1 MESPIKD
8 LVNKYP
14 VAIKPYKPDAP
25 RDNGNK
31 GQDNMEGWTFVK
43 DQK

>member
-14 VAIKPYKPDAP
+14 VAIKPYKADVP
-25 RDNGNK
+25 RDINNK
-31 GQDNMEGWTFVK
+31 GEHDM
-43 DQK
+43 